1 MRYFLI
7 ILSLFSFSFTA
18 TLLVPDEYSTIQSA
32 IDVSNNGDTVLV
44 SEGTYSPSING
55 ELFPINMVSGI
66 HLIGSDENLT
76 IIDAEQTDRVI
87 TMENCNNNTISKLT
101 LTGGL
106 SDTYGGGIRLDYSDP
121 ILTHVTISNNIANW
135 GGGMHSC
142 YSDPTLTYVTIS
154 NNQASQGGGMRI
166 IESDLILTNV
176 TISNNIGSEGGG
188 MRIFDSNPI
197 LTYVNIL
204 NNTALY
210 YGGGMWL
217 DYSDPTLTYVTIS
230 NNTADY
236 YGGGI
241 RLSNSNPILTNV
253 TIANNKTNN
262 EGGGMYLNS
271 SSPIIKNSIIWDNIP
286 ESLYI
291 SSGTP
296 FITYSDIEGGWED
309 EGNINDNPLFFDS
322 ENRDFTLES
331 TSPCIDAGD
340 PNSELDPDGTIVDM
354 GAYYYNQEL
363 LLGDINED
371 LILNIQDIIIMISY
385 ILNNEY
391 IIYGDLNQD
400 GVLNIQDIV
409 LILDIILGN

>member
-1 MRYFLI
+1 MRYLLI
-7 ILSLFSFSFTA
+7 ILFLSFSFTT
-18 TLLVPDEYSTIQSA
+18 TLLVPEEYSTIQSA
-32 IDVSNNGDTVLV
+32 IDMSSDGDTVLV
-44 SEGTYSPSING
+44 SEGTYSTSTNNEI
-55 ELFPINMVSGI
+55 FPINMVSGI

-76 IIDAEQTDRVI
+76 IIDAEQADRVI

-106 SDTYGGGIRLDYSDP
+106 VDTYGGGIRLDYSDP
-121 ILTHVTISNNIANW
+121 ILTHVTISNNMANW

-142 YSDPTLTYVTIS
+142 YSNPTLNHVTIS
-154 NNQASQGGGMRI
+154 NNQAFQGGGMRI

-176 TISNNIGSEGGG
+176 TISNNIGDEGGG
-188 MRIFDSNPI
+188 IRIFDSTPI
-197 LTYVNIL
+197 LTHVNIL

-217 DYSDPTLTYVTIS
+217 DYSNPILNYVTIT
-230 NNTADY
+230 NNTAEH
-236 YGGGI
+236 YGGGM

-262 EGGGMYLNS
+262 EGGGMYLNF
-271 SSPIIKNSIIWDNIP
+271 SSPIITNSIIWDNIP

-309 EGNINDNPLFFDS
+309 EGNIDDNPLFFDS
-322 ENRDFTLES
+322 ENRDFTLQS
-331 TSPCIDAGD
+331 ISPCIDAGN
-340 PNSELDPDGTIVDM
+340 PNLPFDPDGTRTDM

-400 GVLNIQDIV
+400 SVLNIQDIV